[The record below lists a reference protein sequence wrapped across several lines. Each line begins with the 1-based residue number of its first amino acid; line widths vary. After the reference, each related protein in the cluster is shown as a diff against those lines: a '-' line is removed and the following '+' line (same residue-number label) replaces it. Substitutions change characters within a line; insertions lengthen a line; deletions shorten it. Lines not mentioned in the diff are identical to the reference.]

1 MKRCPYCG
9 HLEYEGALYCSEC
22 GAPLFST
29 SPVTQTLGAV
39 YPPHPDMEEA
49 VPVSTTSARPD
60 KIVLLLAESG
70 RTITLDLSEANEWT
84 LGRLAPAQ
92 AVMPDIDLTPYNA
105 YESGVSRLHAVI
117 RVRDDGRVTITD
129 LDSSNGTRVNGIKLP
144 PNRPQQL
151 HHGDMVSLGKLAFQV
166 LFKTSNEDMPL

>member
-9 HLEYEGALYCSEC
+9 HVEYEGALYCSEC
-22 GAPLFST
+22 GAPLFSKSNT
-29 SPVTQTLGAV
+29 TQTLSAIHPL
-39 YPPHPDMEEA
+39 YPNAEEA
-49 VPVSTTSARPD
+49 VPISTASARPD

-84 LGRLAPAQ
+84 LGRLAPMQ

-117 RVRDDGRVTITD
+117 RVREDGRVTITD

-151 HHGDMVSLGKLAFQV
+151 RHGDMVSLGKLAFQV
-166 LFKTSNEDMPL
+166 LFKTSDEGMPL